1 MNTTTFVRGV
11 CIGMVAGAV
20 VDMIVNPR
28 PQARKTTVGKA
39 MQRMGNAMDSAMD
52 TVTTMMK

>member
-11 CIGMVAGAV
+11 CVGMVTGAV
-20 VDMIVNPR
+20 VDMIVHPKANS
-28 PQARKTTVGKA
+28 RKTTVGKA

-52 TVTTMMK
+52 SINCMMK

>member
-11 CIGMVAGAV
+11 CIGMVAGV
-20 VDMIVNPR
+20 VADMIVNPR

-52 TVTTMMK
+52 TVNCMMK